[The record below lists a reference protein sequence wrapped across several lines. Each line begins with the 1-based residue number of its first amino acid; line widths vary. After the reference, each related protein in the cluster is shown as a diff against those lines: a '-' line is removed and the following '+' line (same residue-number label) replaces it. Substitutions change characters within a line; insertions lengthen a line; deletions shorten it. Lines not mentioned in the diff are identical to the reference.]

1 MYFAFL
7 ALIIVGIL
15 LLVSEVLWRKKIIS
29 GEFGRK
35 YVHMSIGIFIATWP
49 FFMLL
54 EIIQLIGCAAIVVLF
69 LSRKFNIFHAI
80 HDVKRTTY
88 GDILYPLSIVL
99 ISLLAQTDW
108 IFSLAVLF
116 LAVPDGMAAIAGK
129 KLGNKHGNINVWN
142 SKKTIVGTCTYVLF
156 AYIVI
161 GVGLLI
167 GGKNTLV
174 SNAGIVVLL
183 PLVTAILEVISPYGL
198 DNFTVPL
205 VVVLTLNALTA

>member
-1 MYFAFL
+1 MHFVFF
-7 ALIIVGIL
+7 ALIIVSFL
-15 LLVSEVLWRKKIIS
+15 LLVSEVLWRKRIIS

-35 YVHMSIGIFIATWP
+35 FVHMSMGVFIAIWP
-49 FFMLL
+49 FFMPL

-69 LSRKFNIFHAI
+69 LSRKFNVFHAI
-80 HDVKRTTY
+80 HDVTRTSY

-129 KLGNKHGNINVWN
+129 KLGNKHGDIKVWN
-142 SKKTIVGTCTYVLF
+142 NKKTIVGTCTYILF

-161 GVGLLI
+161 GIGLLI
-167 GGKNTLV
+167 GGKNILV
-174 SNAGIVVLL
+174 SNAGIVVFL
-183 PLVTAILEVISPYGL
+183 PLVAAILEVISPYGL